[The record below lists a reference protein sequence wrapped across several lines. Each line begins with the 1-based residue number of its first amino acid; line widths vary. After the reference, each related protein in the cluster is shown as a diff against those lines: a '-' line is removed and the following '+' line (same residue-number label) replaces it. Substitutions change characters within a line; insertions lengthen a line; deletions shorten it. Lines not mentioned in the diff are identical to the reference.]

1 MDVHRAAGDPGN
13 GGVHVHRRRAGDAA
27 VELAAADAVR
37 LARDYVLAGAR
48 TASALPDSFWR
59 VRRPWFQRLEY
70 PGAHSRADGRAL
82 GSHDARRTGALP
94 SGRGRPLRL

>member
-59 VRRPWFQRLEY
+59 VRTPWVQRLEY
-70 PGAHSRADGRAL
+70 SGAHSRAACPTP
-82 GSHDARRTGALP
+82 GSQYAPRTGTLP
-94 SGRGRPLRL
+94 SGPGRP